1 MLWIEHDSIS
11 PCDVS
16 TVKDVL
22 ENIARLITP
31 FPVAAY
37 DTQKPGLGLL
47 VHDGFYPG
55 YDDSESESAT
65 SSIVSGEISPW
76 SMVDAFAEIT
86 PARLDMPTSAD
97 DVIGDVVSS
106 SSDWARESA
115 NAMGG
120 VHVDNDQG
128 NERADGSSRGA
139 DMGTGNSGSIGDL
152 QGPRNFQS
160 INGRYEGGNDDD
172 DDEEDDAS
180 PPTPPADPP
189 LGSDL
194 CIPSG
199 TFTGRTKLDFGSSR
213 AQDLSVS
220 FDLQIQPSHQ
230 RGKINCAISI
240 DNLVVRASP
249 PETVTAAPKSVRY
262 ITDRVAITV
271 GPSGRCYP
279 PTEVTPQDRDFVE
292 RQTTSVRT
300 QIGAGIQASMP
311 PSFALQGTKSFGK
324 SVEHRPVTLSV
335 EPISIGAGQGDDIC
349 WYYQTHSRAETHLEL
364 SSKNPPT
371 HEVSYRISPTS
382 NTPDNFRVQ
391 VEVFYHLRRIP
402 RRFESSFAPRFRF
415 LKDIIARDFVM
426 TLEVIIGKQAAD
438 NFVFPAMNKEGCDLD
453 LELNIKEGFSP
464 GQGKTGG
471 RGSVK
476 SQLNTATKCA

>member
-1 MLWIEHDSIS
+1 MLWIEYDSIS
-11 PCDVS
+11 PNDVS
-16 TVKDVL
+16 TVKAVL
-22 ENIARLITP
+22 ENIARLIAP
-31 FPVAAY
+31 FPVAVY
-37 DTQKPGLGLL
+37 DTQKPGIGLL

-65 SSIVSGEISPW
+65 SSNLSREVSPW
-76 SMVDAFAEIT
+76 SMVDAFAEMT
-86 PARLDMPTSAD
+86 TAPPDTLASVE
-97 DVIGDVVSS
+97 DVMEDLVSS
-106 SSDWARESA
+106 SSDFGRESA
-115 NAMGG
+115 NTMD
-120 VHVDNDQG
+120 VQVDNDQG
-128 NERADGSSRGA
+128 NERTDGGAGGA
-139 DMGTGNSGSIGDL
+139 DIGAMSGGIIGNL
-152 QGPRNFQS
+152 EGPRNVQP
-160 INGRYEGGNDDD
+160 NGSYGGGNDE

-180 PPTPPADPP
+180 PSTPPPAGPP
-189 LGSDL
+189 SGSDL
-194 CIPSG
+194 CLPSG
-199 TFTGRTKLDFGSSR
+199 TFTGRTKLDFGLSR
-213 AQDLSVS
+213 TQELSIS
-220 FDLQIQPSHQ
+220 FDLQIHPSHE

-249 PETVTAAPKSVRY
+249 PETVTATPKSVRY

-279 PTEVTPQDRDFVE
+279 PTAVTPQDRDFVE
-292 RQTTSVRT
+292 RHTTSVRT
-300 QIGAGIQASMP
+300 QIGAVIEASIQ
-311 PSFALQGTKSFGK
+311 PSFTLQGTKSVGK
-324 SVEHRPVTLSV
+324 SVEYRPVTLAV

-349 WYYQTHSRAETHLEL
+349 WFYRTHSRAETHLEL

-371 HEVSYRISPTS
+371 HEVSYRISATS

-391 VEVFYHLRRIP
+391 VEAFYHLRKIP
-402 RRFESSFAPRFRF
+402 RRFESSFPPRFRF
-415 LKDIIARDFVM
+415 LKDVIARDFIM
-426 TLEVIIGKQAAD
+426 TLEVIIGKEGRD

>member
-1 MLWIEHDSIS
+1 MLWIEYDSIS
-11 PCDVS
+11 PCNVP
-16 TVKDVL
+16 TVKTVL
-22 ENIARLITP
+22 ENIARLIRP

-37 DTQKPGLGLL
+37 DTQKLGIGLL
-47 VHDGFYPG
+47 VHDGIYPG
-55 YDDSESESAT
+55 YDDESESST
-65 SSIVSGEISPW
+65 SSNLSREISPW
-76 SMVDAFAEIT
+76 STVEAFAKI
-86 PARLDMPTSAD
+86 PTDPSDTLASVE
-97 DVIGDVVSS
+97 DVMEDGVFS
-106 SSDWARESA
+106 SSDFVAESA
-115 NAMGG
+115 NAMD

-128 NERADGSSRGA
+128 NERTDGGSQGA
-139 DMGTGNSGSIGDL
+139 DIGAVSSGYNSSPEGS
-152 QGPRNFQS
+152 RNFQF
-160 INGRYEGGNDDD
+160 INGDSGGGNDED
-172 DDEEDDAS
+172 DDEDDDTS

-213 AQDLSVS
+213 TQELSIS

-230 RGKINCAISI
+230 RGKINCAISL

-249 PETVTAAPKSVRY
+249 PETVTATPKSVRY

-279 PTEVTPQDRDFVE
+279 PTAVTPQDRDFVE
-292 RQTTSVRT
+292 RHTTSMRT
-300 QIGAGIQASMP
+300 QIGAGIEASIQ
-311 PSFALQGTKSFGK
+311 PSFTLQGTRSVGK
-324 SVEHRPVTLSV
+324 SIDHRPITLAV

-349 WYYQTHSRAETHLEL
+349 WFYRTHSRAETHLEL

-382 NTPDNFRVQ
+382 NTPDNFRIQ
-391 VEVFYHLRRIP
+391 VEAFYHLRRIP
-402 RRFESSFAPRFRF
+402 RRFESSFSPRFRF
-415 LKDIIARDFVM
+415 LKDVIARDFIM
-426 TLEVIIGKQAAD
+426 TLEVNITKEGRD
-438 NFVFPAMNKEGCDLD
+438 NFVFPGMNKEGCDLD
-453 LELNIKEGFSP
+453 LELYVREGFSR
-464 GQGKTGG
+464 QGKSGG